1 MCFQIKH
8 RRNYFEVFN
17 PLKLPHSHR
26 SDTCVVFR
34 SWHIKTTTQFVLS
47 CLAIV
52 ALGIFYEYLRAL
64 QKTVDA
70 RIAASLSKGKRARR
84 SRSSSRASEA
94 AEDASLLSGR
104 VLGKPSAG
112 VPVPPLHRALRA
124 TLYGVT
130 VFLSFFLMLVFMT
143 YNAYLIF
150 AVVVG
155 AVIGHYVF
163 GGELNLGTLGEDK
176 GMACH

>member
-1 MCFQIKH
+1 MDHGAHSGEMVQPRCSMNMLWNAQIEH
-8 RRNYFEVFN
+8 
-17 PLKLPHSHR
+17 
-26 SDTCVVFR
+26 TCV
-34 SWHIKTTTQFVLS
+34 FVLS

-52 ALGIFYEYLRAL
+52 ALGVFYEYLRAL

-84 SRSSSRASEA
+84 SRSSSRASES
-94 AEDASLLSGR
+94 AEDALLLSGR
-104 VLGKPSAG
+104 VLGKPSTG
-112 VPVPPLHRALRA
+112 VP
-124 TLYGVT
+124 

-176 GMACH
+176 GLACH